1 MVGVQPLPLIIRCT
15 SVTGS
20 ACDPGPCPLSE
31 RARGCQECRCN
42 YADQVQA
49 CCVKIVAIIL
59 DLTNMKD
66 AHAVRRQM
74 LSLALILA
82 LQGFVGSAD
91 GVPSSSA
98 LNICTFSGPGLLRV
112 AMMMQQIRLR
122 RCDCSGCFG
131 NASHKVLHALSCCRP
146 CRCRERKLSSAL
158 DH

>member
-1 MVGVQPLPLIIRCT
+1 MIRDHAPFLREQGVQP
-15 SVTGS
+15 S
-20 ACDPGPCPLSE
+20 
-31 RARGCQECRCN
+31 CQECRCN
-42 YADQVQA
+42 AADQVQA

-91 GVPSSSA
+91 GVPSSSP
-98 LNICTFSGPGLLRV
+98 LNICSSSSPGLLRV
-112 AMMMQQIRLR
+112 AMMMQQMRLR

-131 NASHKVLHALSCCRP
+131 TCLSQGAACTQLLQTLQVSRMEAIISLGP
-146 CRCRERKLSSAL
+146 LTFRCVPHDNL
-158 DH
+158 